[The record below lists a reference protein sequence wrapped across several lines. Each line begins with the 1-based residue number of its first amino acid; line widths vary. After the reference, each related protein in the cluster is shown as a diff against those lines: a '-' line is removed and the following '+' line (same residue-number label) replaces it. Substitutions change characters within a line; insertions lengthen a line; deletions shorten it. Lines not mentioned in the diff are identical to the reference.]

1 MKSINELR
9 LHPSVKAY
17 VQHGFEPDGESGN
30 QIYGFCPFCLRDK
43 TPSFYVNTET
53 KAWDCKACGQSGG
66 FLTFL
71 EAMYQHCETEFKGK
85 AAIDLC
91 KNRGLRVDTLRHFHI
106 GYNVV
111 TSAYTLPVFELDGKK
126 IHDLRFYKDR
136 KMNSTFSCKVGLF
149 NAADSLRTEKVYI
162 CEGEWDG
169 MALWEA
175 MHDYNG
181 NIDGV
186 VAVPGAGTF
195 KPEWVELLQDKHVVC
210 LYDHDEAGRNGA
222 AKVFNLLRPS
232 TKSLR
237 FLHWGEDKKEGYDIR
252 DLYNDL
258 KSGAIKQDDYV
269 NVFEYIQKNMGDIPP
284 GMTAEDILARASGS
298 QESYAGEG
306 TSCEE
311 VYEGY
316 KKYLHIP
323 DTSVIDII
331 YGTVIANRM
340 EGDPIWL
347 FLVAP
352 PGMTKTEFLQSI
364 SGAKN
369 IKCISKMTPKTLV
382 SGLNYGGHDPS
393 LLPQLNGKTLV
404 IKDFTA
410 IFGMNVQAR
419 DEIFSTLRDAYDGN
433 FIGAY
438 GHGERNYTSRFGI
451 IAGVTPAV
459 EVYLDGESSLGE
471 RFLRFTMRIPK
482 SLAEHLTFLERA
494 TSNVAKETGMREE
507 LKKIGTRCL
516 DFKFADATA
525 MIIPDAIHKKILH
538 LAIFTAKLRA
548 TIVRDKFTKEVTHKP
563 FMEMATRLSKQFQKL
578 IMGICMFR
586 RKLEATEEEYKLLTT
601 LARGTIPSRVEDV
614 IEALYKKNKAST
626 RGGET
631 FTQSE
636 IAALVG
642 LPSSTC
648 SRLSEGLVMLHVLE
662 SNRVAQFKTEFKF
675 TGEFL
680 DIIEKCGVYL

>member
-9 LHPSVKAY
+9 NHPSVKAY
-17 VQHGFEPDGESGN
+17 IQHGFEPSGESGD

-43 TPSFYVNTET
+43 TPSFYVNIET
-53 KAWDCKACGQSGG
+53 KAWDCKACGREGG

-71 EAMYQHCETEFKGK
+71 ETMWQHCETEFKGSR
-85 AAIDLC
+85 AIDLC
-91 KNRGLRVDTLRHFHI
+91 KDRGIAINTLRHFHI
-106 GYNVV
+106 GYNAA
-111 TSAYTLPVFELDGKK
+111 TGAYTLPIFELDGKK
-126 IHDLRFYKDR
+126 IHDLRFYLDK
-136 KMNSTFSCKVGLF
+136 KFHSTYSCKVGLL
-149 NAADSLRTEKVYI
+149 NGIDALRADKVYI

-169 MALWEA
+169 MTMWEILA
-175 MHDYNG
+175 RVNS

-195 KPEWVELLQDKHVVC
+195 KPDWIDLLQDKKVVC
-210 LYDHDEAGRNGA
+210 LYDNDEPGRNGA
-222 AKVFNLLRPS
+222 KKAYNLLRPV
-232 TKSLR
+232 TKSLH
-237 FLHWGEDKKEGYDIR
+237 FLHWGEDKKNGYDIR
-252 DLYNDL
+252 DLFNENGCDA
-258 KSGAIKQDDYV
+258 SMQ
-269 NVFEYIQKNMGDIPP
+269 YIIDNIGDIPP
-284 GMTAEDILARASGS
+284 GMTAEDILARAAGS
-298 QESYAGEG
+298 QESYSGEG
-306 TSCEE
+306 TSCDE

-323 DTSVIDII
+323 DTTVIDII
-331 YGTVIANRM
+331 YGTIIANRM

-352 PGMTKTEFLQSI
+352 PGMTKTEFLQSV

-438 GHGERNYTSRFGI
+438 GHGERNYVSRFGI
-451 IAGVTPAV
+451 IAGVTPAI
-459 EVYLDGESSLGE
+459 EVYLDGEAALGE

-482 SLAEHLTFLERA
+482 SIAEHLTYLERA
-494 TSNVAKETGMREE
+494 TSNTAKEDNMRAE

-516 DFKFADATA
+516 DFSFADASA
-525 MIIPDAIHKKILH
+525 MIITPEIHRKILY
-538 LAIFTAKLRA
+538 LAIYTARLRA
-548 TIVRDKFTKEVTHKP
+548 TIMRDKFTKEVTHKP
-563 FMEMATRLSKQFQKL
+563 FMEMATRLSKQFIKL
-578 IMGICMFR
+578 LMGICMFR
-586 RKLEATEEEYKLLTT
+586 RKLEATDEEYKLIAK

-614 IEALYKKNKAST
+614 VRALYKKKS
-626 RGGET
+626 ET
-631 FTQSE
+631 FTKDE
-636 IAALVG
+636 IAELVG
-642 LPSSTC
+642 LPLETC
-648 SRLSEGLVMLHVLE
+648 ARLSENLVMLKVFDV
-662 SNRVAQFKTEFKF
+662 NRLASFKSEFKF
-675 TGEFL
+675 TVEFL
-680 DIIEKCGVYL
+680 DIIEKCEVYK

>member
-9 LHPSVKAY
+9 LHPAVKAY
-17 VQHGFEPDGESGN
+17 VQHGFEPQGESGN

-53 KAWDCKACGQSGG
+53 KAWDCKACTRSGG

-71 EAMYQHCETEFKGK
+71 EQMYQHCEAQFTG
-85 AAIDLC
+85 ARAIFLS
-91 KNRGLRVDTLRHFHI
+91 KERGLSIAALRHFHI
-106 GYNVV
+106 GYNAV
-111 TSAYTLPVFELDGKK
+111 TEAYTLPVFELDGQK

-136 KMNSTFSCKVGLF
+136 KLNSTFSCKVGLF
-149 NAADSLRTEKVYI
+149 NATDALHKEKIYI

-169 MALWEA
+169 IA
-175 MHDYNG
+175 MYEILSLVNK

-195 KPEWVELLQDKHVVC
+195 KPDWIDLLQDKRVIA
-210 LYDHDEAGRNGA
+210 LYDNDQPGRDGA
-222 AKVFNLLRPS
+222 AKAFNLLRPV
-232 TKSLR
+232 TKSLH
-237 FLHWGEDKKEGYDIR
+237 FIHWTNEKKDGYDIR
-252 DLYNDL
+252 DLYKENKYDVSM
-258 KSGAIKQDDYV
+258 K
-269 NVFEYIQKNMGDIPP
+269 YIEDNLGDIPP
-284 GMTAEDILARASGS
+284 GMTAEDILARAAGS
-298 QESYAGEG
+298 QETYAGEG
-306 TSCEE
+306 LPCEE

-331 YGTVIANRM
+331 YGTIIANRM
-340 EGDPIWL
+340 DGDPIWL

-352 PGMTKTEFLQSI
+352 PGMTKTEFLQSV
-364 SGAKN
+364 SVAKN

-438 GHGERNYTSRFGI
+438 GHGERNYVSRFGI

-459 EVYLDGESSLGE
+459 EVYLDGEASLGE

-482 SLAEHLTFLERA
+482 SLDEHLEFLERA
-494 TSNVAKETGMREE
+494 TSNVAKEKNMREE
-507 LKKIGTRCL
+507 LKKLGTRCL
-516 DFKFADATA
+516 DFKFADASA
-525 MIIPDAIHKKILH
+525 MIIPPEIHRKILH

-548 TIVRDKFTKEVTHKP
+548 TIIRDKFTKEVTHKP

-586 RKLEATEEEYKLLTT
+586 HKLEATQDEYLLIAKM
-601 LARGTIPSRVEDV
+601 ARGTIPSRIDDV
-614 IEALYKKNKAST
+614 VRALYKKHAAST

-631 FTQSE
+631 FTQGE
-636 IAALVG
+636 IAELVG
-642 LPSSTC
+642 LPSATC
-648 SRLSEGLVMLHVLE
+648 SRLSENLVMLRVFE
-662 SNRVAQFKTEFKF
+662 ANRLASFKTEFKF
-675 TGEFL
+675 TEEFL
-680 DIIEKCGVYL
+680 NIINKSEVYKWLS